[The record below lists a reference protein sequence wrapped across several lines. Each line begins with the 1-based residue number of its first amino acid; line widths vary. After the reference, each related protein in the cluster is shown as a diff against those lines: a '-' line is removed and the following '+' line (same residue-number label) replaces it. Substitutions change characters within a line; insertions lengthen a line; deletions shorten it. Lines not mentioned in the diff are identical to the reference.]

1 MEERG
6 IATGLLLAVFG
17 LWLILRTV
25 NSDSS
30 GRTLVDRI
38 TGGHPAVAK

>member
-1 MEERG
+1 M
-6 IATGLLLAVFG
+6 AVGLLLALLG

-38 TGGHPAVAK
+38 TGGHPKAAAR

>member
-25 NSDSS
+25 NRDASH
-30 GRTLVDRI
+30 RTLVDRI
-38 TGGHPAVAK
+38 MGAHPAVAQ